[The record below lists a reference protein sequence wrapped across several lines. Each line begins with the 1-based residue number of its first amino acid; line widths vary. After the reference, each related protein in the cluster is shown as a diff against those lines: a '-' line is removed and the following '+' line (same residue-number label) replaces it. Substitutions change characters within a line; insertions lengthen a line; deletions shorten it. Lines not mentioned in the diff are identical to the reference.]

1 MHETFCSQNEPAPFI
16 VAVFTMEK
24 EAFRRTRRESLAHFG
39 APGMPALLRA
49 PHHHIQHFCARE
61 LGTRSETYRGSA
73 FTGVSEALRLVR

>member
-1 MHETFCSQNEPAPFI
+1 
-16 VAVFTMEK
+16 
-24 EAFRRTRRESLAHFG
+24 
-39 APGMPALLRA
+39 MPALLRA